1 MPYITSFERD
11 AKLEIARESVIAV
24 LETRFSAL
32 PDALIQR
39 INSGKDIDLL
49 KQLLVSAVTINS
61 VEEFGQMLTET
72 QGE

>member
-11 AKLEIARESVIAV
+11 AKLEIARESVIKV
-24 LETRFSAL
+24 LETRFSPL
-32 PDALIQR
+32 PDTLIQR
-39 INSGKDIDLL
+39 INSSNDIDLL

-61 VEEFGQMLTET
+61 VEDFGQMLTET